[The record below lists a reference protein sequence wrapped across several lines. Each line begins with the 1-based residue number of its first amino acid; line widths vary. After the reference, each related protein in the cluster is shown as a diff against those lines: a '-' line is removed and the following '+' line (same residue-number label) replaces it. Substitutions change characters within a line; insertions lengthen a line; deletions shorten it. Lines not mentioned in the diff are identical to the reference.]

1 MLSAPAGV
9 SCPSQI
15 RSLRAASAGLRR
27 WGLVT
32 AALLLV
38 TTSFGA
44 ASAFGAVIADW
55 EMNEAPGAT
64 TMHDSSGSGLNGTI
78 GSAVV
83 TGDVT
88 DGATGYRWLSANRWN
103 TAHPER
109 LIKVTSSKLNP
120 GTENFTVI
128 MRFNTGSFGDQN
140 IIQKGQAKT
149 SGGMWKIPLF
159 DGKIGCNFLGVAH
172 RSAVGRGRSSRT
184 TSGTPFAAIAE
195 PPALRSPSTAVR
207 PRRTGHGRG
216 ASRTAGRSPSVASRS
231 AMEGSPSGAT
241 TSSAV
246 STASW

>member
-1 MLSAPAGV
+1 M
-9 SCPSQI
+9 

-159 DGKIGCNFLGVAH
+159 DGKIGCNFLGVVH
-172 RSAVGRGRSSRT
+172 RSAVWSREIVADNKWHTVRCDRRT
-184 TSGTPFAAIAE
+184 TGVTITVDGGTPKTNRTWTGSISNSW
-195 PPALRSPSTAVR
+195 ALSIGGKPKCDGGVTV
-207 PRRTGHGRG
+207 GCDYFVGRID
-216 ASRTAGRSPSVASRS
+216 SIVVMR
-231 AMEGSPSGAT
+231 
-241 TSSAV
+241 
-246 STASW
+246 